1 MGIFDN
7 LFNRRKNQMARDYY
21 DSNFATFTAYNP
33 VFRDW
38 NGKLYESELVRA
50 SVDTI
55 ARHISKLKIEYHG
68 SAHPE
73 LINRLKKG
81 ICPFMTDSQF
91 LYKTATMLYMS
102 NTCFILPV
110 LDNNLQTIGYY
121 ADIPEEWKLKKYRDE
136 YWIRMKFADRSV
148 GAVRLDEVGILTRFH
163 YKDML
168 FGDSHSGLDE
178 TMKLLNIQRQAIEE
192 NVKNGATYRFW
203 GQYMQVAKE
212 SDLEK
217 ERKRFTEKNL
227 SSKADNSGMLLFPR
241 DYDNIHQ
248 IENKPYSIDTSQM
261 QLIKDNVYDFYGV
274 NTDMIQNKASSE
286 VMDAFFNGLIEPF
299 AIQMGEVLR
308 NLIFSY
314 NERSYGNDVYLVA
327 NRLQYMS
334 TSQKIQMARDFG
346 DRGILSVNEIRELL
360 NFAPRDDGDVT
371 FIRGEYFTTDQ
382 KLTELTEAQ
391 TETEEEDGKDSENA
405 VV

>member
-7 LFNRRKNQMARDYY
+7 LFNRRKNQLARDYY

-121 ADIPEEWKLKKYRDE
+121 ADIPEEWKLKKYNGD
-136 YWIRMKFADRSV
+136 YWIRMKFSDRSV

-192 NVKNGATYRFW
+192 NVRNGATYRFW

-217 ERKRFTEKNL
+217 ERKRFTEKNFSHL
-227 SSKADNSGMLLFPR
+227 YGERLYETIEKG
-241 DYDNIHQ
+241 IHHFGRCLVLNHICVHS
-248 IENKPYSIDTSQM
+248 IEVID
-261 QLIKDNVYDFYGV
+261 I
-274 NTDMIQNKASSE
+274 
-286 VMDAFFNGLIEPF
+286 
-299 AIQMGEVLR
+299 
-308 NLIFSY
+308 IF
-314 NERSYGNDVYLVA
+314 D
-327 NRLQYMS
+327 
-334 TSQKIQMARDFG
+334 
-346 DRGILSVNEIRELL
+346 
-360 NFAPRDDGDVT
+360 
-371 FIRGEYFTTDQ
+371 
-382 KLTELTEAQ
+382 
-391 TETEEEDGKDSENA
+391 
-405 VV
+405 